1 MPMMELNWVF
11 LAIVILVP
19 VALLCILF
27 LFLRTCYKKRG
38 WKGVRLGVML
48 AVLTFILVL
57 VLYQVVRG
65 PKL

>member
-1 MPMMELNWVF
+1 MEQLNWVF
-11 LAIVILVP
+11 LAIVIMVP
-19 VALLCILF
+19 VALLFVLF

-48 AVLTFILVL
+48 AVLTFILIL
-57 VLYQVVRG
+57 VLYQVVRA